1 VSVRLHAI
9 GKLLHRDEAPLKG
22 RAICRKPEC
31 FRTSRSTSRASKDII
46 ALLKGRSGDE
56 AEQKIKA
63 AEEALKRAD
72 VALAQKLGFKLCDC
86 TFPPQI
92 MLWHEK
98 EKVTKCPRTECG
110 HTIQDF
116 NRPLPRSSGG
126 WMSA

>member
-1 VSVRLHAI
+1 
-9 GKLLHRDEAPLKG
+9 
-22 RAICRKPEC
+22 
-31 FRTSRSTSRASKDII
+31 
-46 ALLKGRSGDE
+46 
-56 AEQKIKA
+56 
-63 AEEALKRAD
+63 
-72 VALAQKLGFKLCDC
+72 
-86 TFPPQI
+86 